1 GLCWP
6 VPDTDP
12 ASVRVRITHVDD
24 ASVTSTSDANFRIQ
38 GALTL
43 TAPNGG
49 EVWIVGE
56 SRNITWTRTGSIA
69 NVKLEYSTDG
79 GATYPNVIAASTP
92 AAAGSYAWVTPD
104 TASANGKGR
113 MSDATDATV

>member
-1 GLCWP
+1 MTLSTPAAAGSYAWT
-6 VPDTDP
+6 VPDAISAT
-12 ASVRVRITHVDD
+12 VRVRITNVDD
-24 ASVTSTSDANFRIQ
+24 ATVTSSSGSNFKIQ

-43 TAPNGG
+43 TALNGG
-49 EVWIVGE
+49 ETWIVGE

-92 AAAGSYAWVTPD
+92 AAAGRSEERRV
-104 TASANGKGR
+104 GKEGR
-113 MSDATDATV
+113 S